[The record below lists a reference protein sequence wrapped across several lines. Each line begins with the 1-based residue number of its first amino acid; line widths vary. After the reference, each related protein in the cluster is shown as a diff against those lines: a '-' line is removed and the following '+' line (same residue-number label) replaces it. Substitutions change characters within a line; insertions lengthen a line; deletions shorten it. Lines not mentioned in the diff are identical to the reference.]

1 MNERFSGIRH
11 LNLKDWLVGNFRA
24 GVEYVLVPVLLAIL
38 PFRWGVRL
46 GWQITRFKLLYRA
59 GVHQA
64 ADQAQNF
71 GYAPDRSAF
80 EHRCRFHRLMD
91 LTDLY
96 WSRTRSDRHI
106 DRNFD
111 VIGEWPDSGPVMAVT
126 FHWGGGHWGIRSLHR
141 TGRPVVCLAGPL
153 EPEHVGHLSV
163 LYRYACWRTREV
175 ELRSGRPLFKR
186 YRGIALRDLREKAK
200 SGDSILSLIDVP
212 PGEVGGARP
221 VKLLGHDGKLP
232 NGLVKMAEL
241 LKLPIVFYACRIN
254 PETARVEMR
263 IGQPMDAADRDGV
276 LNEAARWL
284 DDMIMRDP
292 AAWMLWAQAP
302 GFFR

>member
-1 MNERFSGIRH
+1 MTKIFSGIRH
-11 LNLKDWLVGNFRA
+11 LSLKDWLIGNTRA
-24 GVEYVLVPVLLAIL
+24 GVEYVLVPGLIALL
-38 PFRWGVRL
+38 PFRLGVRL
-46 GWQITRFKLLYRA
+46 GWWLTRFKLLYRG

-71 GYAPDRSAF
+71 GFAADRQDF

-96 WSRTRSDRHI
+96 WSKTRSDRHI

-111 VIGEWPDSGPVMAVT
+111 QTGDWPADGPVMAVT

-141 TGRPVVCLAGPL
+141 TGRPIVCLAGPL
-153 EPEHVGHLSV
+153 DPEHVGHLSV

-175 ELRSGRPLFKR
+175 EKHSGRPLFKR
-186 YRGIALRDLREKAK
+186 YRGIAVRDLRDKAK

-221 VKLLGHDGKLP
+221 VTLLGRDAKLP

-241 LKLPIVFYACRIN
+241 LKLPIVFYAARIN
-254 PETARVEMR
+254 PLTARVEFR
-263 IGQPMDAADRDGV
+263 IGAPLDPTDRDAV
-276 LNEAARWL
+276 LQEAARWL
-284 DDMIMRDP
+284 DEMIQRDP

>member
-1 MNERFSGIRH
+1 MSTLFSGIRH
-11 LNLKDWLVGNFRA
+11 LSLKDWLIGNLRA
-24 GVEYVLVPVLLAIL
+24 GIEYVVVPGLLALL

-46 GWQITRFKLLYRA
+46 GWHLTRFKVLYRA

-71 GYAPDRSAF
+71 GFAADRLDF

-111 VIGEWPDSGPVMAVT
+111 VTGQWPAEGPVMAVT

-163 LYRYACWRTREV
+163 LYRYACMRTREV
-175 ELRSGRPLFKR
+175 EKHSGRTLFKR
-186 YRGIALRDLREKAK
+186 YRGIAVRELRKQARA
-200 SGDSILSLIDVP
+200 GDSILSLIDVP

-221 VKLLGHDGKLP
+221 VRLLDRDAALP

-241 LKLPIVFYACRIN
+241 LKLPIVFYSARIN
-254 PETARVEMR
+254 PQTARAELH
-263 IGQPMDAADRDGV
+263 IGAPQDPADRDGV
-276 LNEAARWL
+276 LQEAASWL
-284 DDMIMRDP
+284 DGMIKRDP